1 MSATQLTNES
11 WERFRDAQRAGI
23 AAAIIELVNEQDSVI
38 TIAQIADRAGVSR
51 PTFYKYF
58 PTLGAAMLYV
68 HRHVIDTIGK
78 HGRQSPADEDLDG
91 LTQFLQQMGTIAALV
106 RDRPDLIRFTSYFDF
121 TFRRHGL
128 TDDERR
134 ALHELEGTLMRFA
147 RELFRKGQQ
156 DGSIRPELDIAHMV
170 EVIGANILGLAQ
182 RALVTADD
190 PSARDIDIERHFAT
204 ALDAWRA
211 YLTPQQAT

>member
-1 MSATQLTNES
+1 MPTTQLANES

-58 PTLGAAMLYV
+58 PTLGAAMLHV
-68 HRHVIDTIGK
+68 HRQVIDTIAE
-78 HGRQSPADEDLDG
+78 HGQQSPSEEDLDG
-91 LTQFLQQMGTIAALV
+91 LTQFLQRMSALASLARV
-106 RDRPDLIRFTSYFDF
+106 RPDLIRFTSYFDF

-128 TDDERR
+128 TDDEHR
-134 ALHELEGTLMRFA
+134 ALQELEVALMEIA
-147 RELFRKGQQ
+147 RESFRKGQQ
-156 DGSIRPELDIAHMV
+156 DGSIRPELDIPHMV
-170 EVIGANILGLAQ
+170 EVIGASILGLAQ

-190 PSARDIDIERHFAT
+190 PSAREIDIERHFAT

-211 YLTPQQAT
+211 YLTPQNAT